1 MPRWYFKKL
10 NPGDTTREPIQG
22 EFFANEAI
30 DDSADA
36 LVREGIQNTLDARR
50 VGMSAR
56 VRICISGDAG
66 AIEPRTMEQY
76 VEGIE
81 PHLFSRDNGL
91 HYRPSLADRC
101 RYLVFED
108 FGTTGLEGDPQQW
121 RKSDGERNGF
131 FNFFRSEGHSDK
143 GETDRGRWGVG
154 KTVFPRASLANTF
167 WGITVRASDGSRLL
181 MGRAILK
188 SHSVDSDWYVPDGYF
203 GEQGEGELVLPV
215 SDARVI
221 QKFCDDFR
229 LHRGNEPGLS
239 VVIPWYDPEGVKFKG
254 LLQAVV
260 RGYFFPILT
269 GELTVSLVDEE
280 GRTHELTAASLL
292 SIVRTS
298 SDELSQPMSLTIE
311 LAQWA
316 CSTGK
321 AELKKLNRPSDKG
334 ALRWSADLIP
344 EDLVVEIRE
353 KLQGGERIALRVPM
367 PVREKGK
374 PAQWSH
380 FDLFFV
386 RDGGDTRGR
395 PIFVREGIIIPD
407 VRGRTTRGIRSL
419 VVIEDQPLATML
431 GDAENPSHTQWQK
444 GCANYKDKY
453 LFGPSNIQF
462 VTDSVAEVVR
472 LVTETDREC
481 DPTVLIDLFS
491 LPVQPEGNPPAK
503 ARVKEPQSAPGT
515 ITRGSVDA
523 PVSRPRAYRLQ
534 KVDGGFQISRGDEG
548 AGVPESLRIRVAYD
562 VRRGSPLK
570 KYDEADFDLSKRPI
584 QVAERIGVEVL
595 RQSRNTMEVKILRPD
610 FRLRVTGFDANR
622 DLYVSITARKGDS
635 DANQSS

>member
-1 MPRWYFKKL
+1 MARWYFKRL
-10 NPGDTTREPIQG
+10 APGDTNRDPIQS
-22 EFFANEAI
+22 EFFASESI

-50 VGMSAR
+50 RGEPAR
-56 VRICISGDAG
+56 VRISISGEEKALSFE
-66 AIEPRTMEQY
+66 AIEQY
-76 VEGIE
+76 LDGIW
-81 PHLFSRDNGL
+81 PHLRSPDNGL
-91 HYRPSLADRC
+91 HNAPAPTERC
-101 RYLVFED
+101 QYLVFED
-108 FGTTGLEGDPQQW
+108 FGTTGLEGDPLQW
-121 RKSDGERNGF
+121 RKIAGERNSF
-131 FNFFRSEGHSDK
+131 FNFFRSEGYSEK

-154 KTVFPRASLANTF
+154 KTVFPRASQGNIF
-167 WGITVRASDGSRLL
+167 WGVTVRESDRKSLL
-181 MGRAILK
+181 MGRTILR
-188 SHSVDSDWYVPDGYF
+188 SHSIGDELFVPDGYF
-203 GEQGEGELVLPV
+203 GVQGDGALVLPIDD
-215 SDARVI
+215 SKYI
-221 QKFCDDFR
+221 QQFCETFG
-229 LHRGNEPGLS
+229 LQRGSEPGLS
-239 VVIPWYDPEGVKFKG
+239 IVVPWYDLNGVSFER
-254 LLQAVV
+254 LWQAVV
-260 RGYFFPILT
+260 RGYFYPIVT
-269 GELTVSLVDEE
+269 GELTVSLTDERGE
-280 GRTHELTAASLL
+280 TFDLTAD
-292 SIVRTS
+292 SILPVIRKAPG
-298 SDELSQPMSLTIE
+298 DLQAAMAPTIE
-311 LAQWA
+311 LARWA
-316 CSTGK
+316 CSAGK
-321 AELKKLNRPSDKG
+321 TELKTLNRPSDRG

-344 EDLVVEIRE
+344 EDVAVAVRE
-353 KLQGGERIALRVPM
+353 KLQSGGRIALRVPM
-367 PVREKGK
+367 PVRQRGK

-380 FDLFFV
+380 FDLFLV
-386 RDGGDTRGR
+386 RDGEEKRGR
-395 PIFVREGIIIPD
+395 PTFVREGIIIPD
-407 VRGRTTRGIRSL
+407 VRGRTTHGIRAL
-419 VVIEDQPLATML
+419 VVIEDKPLATML